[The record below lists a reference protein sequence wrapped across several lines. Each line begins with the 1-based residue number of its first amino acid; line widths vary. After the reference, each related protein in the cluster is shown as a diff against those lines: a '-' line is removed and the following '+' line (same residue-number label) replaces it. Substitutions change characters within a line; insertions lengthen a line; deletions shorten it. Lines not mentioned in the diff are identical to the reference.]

1 MFYPQNG
8 DRIVAIVSVTSLH
21 PMNSART
28 PERNRFRDAWP
39 REVVDCE
46 FYIIEVV
53 VGEVERCCAI
63 I

>member
-8 DRIVAIVSVTSLH
+8 DRIVTIVFVTLLH

-28 PERNRFRDAWP
+28 QERNRFRDAWP